1 MTTQATMR
9 TGQLNVD
16 LGLDSDSDDRFGTT
30 AVRNLA
36 IQDAIRRMWP
46 RMGMADSETVTPLE
60 DTYVYEIQTL
70 WDVVKVVQVDAD
82 GAFIRT
88 VSDWSLDRDDSSN
101 TLPGHSIA
109 FPYPPSTDTTMTVWG
124 YVPYTVP
131 SADGDTLDVPTAAEW
146 VVVAGARSFLYR
158 RQLNQFATFERR
170 RNENQRTTLSPEQ
183 LLTMQRDAEALYREG
198 IAAFSRVAQTPRRA
212 IRVRR

>member
-1 MTTQATMR
+1 MTTQATLR

-30 AVRNLA
+30 ATRNLA

-46 RMGMADSETVTPLE
+46 RMGRAETETVTPVTDRYYYALSN
-60 DTYVYEIQTL
+60 V
-70 WDVVKVVQVDAD
+70 WDVTKIAQLDAD
-82 GAFIRT
+82 DAFIRN
-88 VSDWSLDRDDSSN
+88 VPDWSLDREDTAVSRPGL
-101 TLPGHSIA
+101 TLV
-109 FPYPPSTDTTMTVWG
+109 FPYPPDTTTTLEVWG

-131 SADGDTLDVPTAAEW
+131 SADSDTLDLPTMAEW
-146 VVVAGARSFLYR
+146 VAVAGARSFLYR

-183 LLTMQRDAEALYREG
+183 LLTMQRDAESLYREG
-198 IAAFSRVAQTPRRA
+198 IVAYSRQAQAPRRA

>member
-1 MTTQATMR
+1 MTTQATLR

-46 RMGMADSETVTPLE
+46 RMGKADSETVTPVA
-60 DTYVYEIQTL
+60 DTYTYEIQTL
-70 WDVVKVVQVDAD
+70 WDVTKVVQEDDAS
-82 GAFIRT
+82 AFVRT
-88 VSDWSLDRDDSSN
+88 VSDWSLDRDDDSN
-101 TLPGHSIA
+101 ARPGHRIA
-109 FPYPPSTDTTMTVWG
+109 FPYPPSTDAILKVWG

-183 LLTMQRDAEALYREG
+183 LLTMQRDAESLYREG
-198 IAAFSRVAQTPRRA
+198 IAAFSRQAQAPRRIMR
-212 IRVRR
+212 IRR